1 MFAHSFVSSVSFFP
15 PSLTFTIK
23 GHKAGTDKW
32 ARGKPIRHLD
42 PALLIRKITGK
53 GVISPRLRSI
63 LLVLAARAKAKRA
76 G

>member
-1 MFAHSFVSSVSFFP
+1 MK
-15 PSLTFTIK
+15 TFIIK

-53 GVISPRLRSI
+53 VRLFNVP
-63 LLVLAARAKAKRA
+63 LTFRANPAHNLTCFPSYI
-76 G
+76 